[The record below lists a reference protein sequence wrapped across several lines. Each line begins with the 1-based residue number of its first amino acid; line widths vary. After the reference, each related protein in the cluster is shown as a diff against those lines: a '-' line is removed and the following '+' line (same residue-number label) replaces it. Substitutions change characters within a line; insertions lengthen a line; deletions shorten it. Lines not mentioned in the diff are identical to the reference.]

1 MNMLTNEQA
10 KENQK
15 KYGWNELAEGKKK
28 SCITLFLEQE
38 QITKLIPKKTMKLTF
53 RIRYRTVWGEN
64 LRIILNEEENNSI
77 PLTTR
82 DGVIWQNSYEYFTTD
97 IEIVITFRYGV
108 FRGETC
114 VRKEFGAIPHSF
126 Y

>member
-1 MNMLTNEQA
+1 M
-10 KENQK
+10 QK
-15 KYGWNELAEGKKK
+15 KIFHFYTKKEM
-28 SCITLFLEQE
+28 ITVLLCSSLFYRKEEHRRSSFHFISLFLEQE

-82 DGVIWQNSYEYFTTD
+82 DLSLIHISEPT
-97 IEIVITFRYGV
+97 R
-108 FRGETC
+108 
-114 VRKEFGAIPHSF
+114 H
-126 Y
+126 

>member
-1 MNMLTNEQA
+1 MITVLLCSSLFYR
-10 KENQK
+10 KE
-15 KYGWNELAEGKKK
+15 EHRR
-28 SCITLFLEQE
+28 SSFHFISLFLEQE

-97 IEIVITFRYGV
+97 IEKVITYR
-108 FRGETC
+108 
-114 VRKEFGAIPHSF
+114 
-126 Y
+126 

>member
-1 MNMLTNEQA
+1 
-10 KENQK
+10 
-15 KYGWNELAEGKKK
+15 
-28 SCITLFLEQE
+28 
-38 QITKLIPKKTMKLTF
+38 MKLTF

-97 IEIVITFRYGV
+97 IEKSNHLPIWRFPWRNLCPERVRSHSSFILFRQCPANALYSG
-108 FRGETC
+108 
-114 VRKEFGAIPHSF
+114 
-126 Y
+126 

>member
-1 MNMLTNEQA
+1 
-10 KENQK
+10 
-15 KYGWNELAEGKKK
+15 
-28 SCITLFLEQE
+28 
-38 QITKLIPKKTMKLTF
+38 MKLTF

-97 IEIVITFRYGV
+97 IEKVITYRYGV

-126 Y
+126 YLGNAQQTHYILDD